1 MVDTL
6 ESIYKTVGDR
16 NIAVARE
23 LTKKHETVNRGTV
36 GEVLEYFKENEPKG
50 EFVLV
55 LEGKDKEKIASF
67 EEMTIEEHFNMYIEQ
82 GMSEKDAM
90 KQVAKDRGI
99 GKRDVYAYIKK

>member
-1 MVDTL
+1 MNLID
-6 ESIYKTVGDR
+6 E
-16 NIAVARE
+16 NFE
-23 LTKKHETVNRGTV
+23 EKKI
-36 GEVLEYFKENEPKG
+36 KE
-50 EFVLV
+50 
-55 LEGKDKEKIASF
+55 DKIASF